1 MVKAAVWLRR
11 NYETCKN
18 RKYKSRDE
26 SCGRALS
33 ERFSGKR
40 AVSFPASE
48 KACASGKSRLFEGEL
63 WVGFAYLVHSGDLAY
78 LFFFAIDEKERGKGF
93 GTAAVKAMIEYYKGK
108 RLFLAL
114 ENWLEECSNP
124 EERVKRHN
132 FYLNCGL
139 QDLPYKLRELK
150 MVYAI
155 MGSGGKVEPEE
166 YKPMMDSYFGWFWRH
181 IINTDIVK

>member
-1 MVKAAVWLRR
+1 MELVRIENTKAEMNRVEELYLRAFPANER
-11 NYETCKN
+11 FPFRLLK
-18 RKYKSRDE
+18 K
-26 SCGRALS
+26 RALQ
-33 ERFSGKR
+33 GK
-40 AVSFPASE
+40 ADFWN
-48 KACASGKSRLFEGEL
+48 LFEGEL
-63 WVGFAYLVHSGDLAY
+63 WVGFAYL
-78 LFFFAIDEKERGKGF
+78 FFFAIDEKLRGKGY
-93 GTAAVKAMIEYYKGK
+93 GTAAIKAMIEHYKGK

-124 EERVKRHN
+124 EERVKRHD

-166 YKPMMDSYFGWFWRH
+166 YKPMMNRYFGWLWRH

>member
-1 MVKAAVWLRR
+1 MKLVKIE
-11 NYETCKN
+11 NTKEEMN
-18 RKYKSRDE
+18 RVKELY
-26 SCGRALS
+26 LS
-33 ERFSGKR
+33 AFPANERFPFRLLEKRSLQGK
-40 AVSFPASE
+40 ADFWN
-48 KACASGKSRLFEGEL
+48 LFEGDL
-63 WVGFAYLVHSGDLAY
+63 WVGFAYLVNSGDLAY
-78 LFFFAIDEKERGKGF
+78 LFFFAIDEKERGKGY
-93 GTAAVKAMIEYYKGK
+93 GTAAIKAMVEHYKGK

-139 QDLPYKLRELK
+139 HDLPYKLRELK

-166 YKPMMDSYFGWFWRH
+166 YKPMMNGYFGWFWRH